1 MPTPRLRVGAA
12 GWIAGVKHEPSPN
25 CDARP
30 EGTAIEL
37 LVVHNISLPPG
48 EFGGTAI
55 AELFANRLDCTTH
68 PFFADLVDV
77 HVSAHFLVDRVH
89 QILRTGAMEAPE
101 GMGMR
106 TGGVILVGGW
116 TIALEF

>member
-1 MPTPRLRVGAA
+1 MNDAVAVRYLDGDRHIVTA
-12 GWIAGVKHEPSPN
+12 GLGLTWDLS
-25 CDARP
+25 AR
-30 EGTAIEL
+30 ERIRFDL
-37 LVVHNISLPPG
+37 
-48 EFGGTAI
+48 FGQ
-55 AELFANRLDCTTH
+55 
-68 PFFADLVDV
+68 
-77 HVSAHFLVDRVH
+77 AHFLVDRTH